1 VTAEAS
7 REPMAERVPRIVI
20 ITGCMGAGKSTIAQ
34 ALAERLPKAVHLR
47 GDLFRRMIISGRVEM
62 SQDPSPEAERQ
73 LRLRY
78 ELAWS
83 VAAQY
88 ADAGFT
94 VVYQDV
100 ILGEFLG
107 WAAERL
113 GGYRPAVVVLD
124 PSAEVL
130 TDRDRARMKNIYDD
144 PVYGC
149 WTAGQI
155 RRVLHEETPHIGL
168 WLDTSAQSVDD
179 TVAEIL
185 AHLRQRA
192 G

>member
-1 VTAEAS
+1 MTGGLSSSTPADGF
-7 REPMAERVPRIVI
+7 PRIVI
-20 ITGCMGAGKSTIAQ
+20 ITGCMGAGKSTVAQ

-47 GDLFRRMIISGRVEM
+47 GDLFRRMIVSGRVEM
-62 SQDPSPEAERQ
+62 SQNPPPEAERQ

-100 ILGEFLG
+100 ILGEFLE

-113 GGYRPAVVVLD
+113 KSYRPAVVVLD

-130 TDRDRARMKNIYDD
+130 TARDRARSKNIYDD
-144 PVYGC
+144 PIYGS
-149 WTAGQI
+149 WTAAQI
-155 RRVLHEETPHIGL
+155 RQVLHEHTPHIGL
-168 WLDTSAQSVDD
+168 WLDTSAQNVDQ
-179 TVAEIL
+179 TVDQIL
-185 AHLRQRA
+185 ERLRQND
-192 G
+192 

>member
-1 VTAEAS
+1 VSDLQSDATAG
-7 REPMAERVPRIVI
+7 PRIVV
-20 ITGCMGAGKSTIAQ
+20 ITGCMGAGKSTVAQ

-47 GDLFRRMIISGRVEM
+47 GDLFRRMIVSGRVEM
-62 SQDPSPEAERQ
+62 SQNPSPEAERQ

-78 ELAWS
+78 DLAWS

-100 ILGEFLG
+100 ILGDFLG

-113 GGYRPAVVVLD
+113 KAYRPAVIVLD

-130 TDRDRARMKNIYDD
+130 AARDRARAKNIYDD
-144 PVYGC
+144 PVYGS

-155 RRVLHEETPHIGL
+155 RQVLHEHTPHIGL
-168 WLDTSAQSVDD
+168 WLDTSAQSLDE
-179 TVAEIL
+179 TVSEIL
-185 AHLRQRA
+185 ASLRQRA